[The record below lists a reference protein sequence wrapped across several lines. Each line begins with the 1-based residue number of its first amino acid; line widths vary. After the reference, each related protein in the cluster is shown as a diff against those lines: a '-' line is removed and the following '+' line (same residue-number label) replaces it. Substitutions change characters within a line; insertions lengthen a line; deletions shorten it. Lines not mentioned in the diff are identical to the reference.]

1 MRCRTSITQPGRRAS
16 RRSHLARERLPDL
29 PFLAQS
35 TANDRSQ
42 PSPDFD
48 LASLHATGGGPGGE
62 RAPLAALDRPR
73 PHRRVVGGQCPVFS
87 EPLLATG
94 GQIRQGILQ
103 PGGASTDVTLASN
116 RYLAI
121 ALNWTEAGPRDQV
134 SDVRL
139 ILQID
144 RFLVC
149 SLLGCTAFSYEGIG
163 DRPVGRTETGAWWR
177 AWQPFL
183 FTAIALGHA
192 LYLIIA
198 WWLLTIVYA
207 WAIRLLAFYLDR
219 DLDFTG
225 ATRVAQAALIPGA
238 LWLTATV
245 FLHAAGW
252 LDLLSVLVVL
262 VMHVPVGWLYAGL
275 ACRSLP
281 LRPDVLPPN
290 PFQSAEPSGEP
301 RSENPFSAK
310 DE

>member
-1 MRCRTSITQPGRRAS
+1 
-16 RRSHLARERLPDL
+16 LPESGWL
-29 PFLAQS
+29 TYRPFHSAL
-35 TANDRSQ
+35 TMTP
-42 PSPDFD
+42 PSPASTPFWQPFTPRGVARAASAPRWQLWIALGLTAGLSVASVLFFLNRCWQPVIVAAIDQ
-48 LASLHATGGGPGGE
+48 LA
-62 RAPLAALDRPR
+62 D
-73 PHRRVVGGQCPVFS
+73 
-87 EPLLATG
+87 G

-121 ALNWTEAGPRDQV
+121 TLNWTEAGPRDQV
-134 SDVRL
+134 ADVRL

-149 SLLGCTAFSYEGIG
+149 SLFGCTAFSYEGIG

-219 DLDFTG
+219 ELDFTG

-252 LDLLSVLVVL
+252 LDMLGLLIVL

-290 PFQSAEPSGEP
+290 PFQAAEPVAGPEP
-301 RSENPFSAK
+301 ENPFRARGG
-310 DE
+310 

>member
-1 MRCRTSITQPGRRAS
+1 MTP
-16 RRSHLARERLPDL
+16 
-29 PFLAQS
+29 
-35 TANDRSQ
+35 
-42 PSPDFD
+42 PSP
-48 LASLHATGGGPGGE
+48 ASTPIWHPFTPAGVA
-62 RAPLAALDRPR
+62 RAAGAPRWQLWIALGLTAALSVTSVLFFL
-73 PHRRVVGGQCPVFS
+73 HRCWQPVIVAAIDQLGDGGR
-87 EPLLATG
+87 
-94 GQIRQGILQ
+94 IHQGILQ

-144 RFLVC
+144 RVLVC
-149 SLLGCTAFSYEGIG
+149 SLLGCTAVRYEVLG

-183 FTAIALGHA
+183 FTAVALGHA
-192 LYLIIA
+192 LYLLIA
-198 WWLLTIVYA
+198 WWLLTVVYA
-207 WAIRLLAFYLDR
+207 WALRLLAFYLDR

-281 LRPDVLPPN
+281 LRPDVLPAN
-290 PFQSAEPSGEP
+290 PFQAAESSGEP
-301 RSENPFSAK
+301 RPGNPFSAK
-310 DE
+310 GE

>member
-1 MRCRTSITQPGRRAS
+1 MTP
-16 RRSHLARERLPDL
+16 
-29 PFLAQS
+29 
-35 TANDRSQ
+35 
-42 PSPDFD
+42 PSP
-48 LASLHATGGGPGGE
+48 ASTPMWHPFTPRGAA
-62 RAPLAALDRPR
+62 RAAGAPRWQLWIALGLTAALSVASILFFLNRCWQPVIVAAIDQLAD
-73 PHRRVVGGQCPVFS
+73 GGQ
-87 EPLLATG
+87 L
-94 GQIRQGILQ
+94 RQGILQ

-134 SDVRL
+134 SDVRF

-149 SLLGCTAFSYEGIG
+149 SLFGCTAFSYEGIG
-163 DRPVGRTETGAWWR
+163 DRSVGRTETGAWWR

-281 LRPDVLPPN
+281 LRPDVLPAN
-290 PFQSAEPSGEP
+290 PFQAAEPSGEH
-301 RSENPFSAK
+301 RSDNPFSAK
-310 DE
+310 GE